1 MSFRV
6 ETAPNQYT
14 DYEIFSA
21 TRFNNIGRQ
30 FLSLVNPN
38 YETTPNENKTVPNE
52 KKSASNEKEST
63 SNKKEPVPN
72 KKEPVTNEKELA
84 TNEKEPATNEKE
96 PAMNE
101 KEPATNENETA
112 PNENETT
119 PNENKTTP
127 NENETTPNESKTSP
141 NENETSPNENETTPN
156 ESKTLTN
163 ENKVTTNENKVATN
177 ENKVTTNENK
187 VTTNG
192 NRVTTNEDKTPTNQ
206 NKPISRNTIQQ
217 PSDLCRPR
225 QEQSLY
231 YIVNQ
236 DVIKQIEEN
245 FIPYQSTL
253 PYMAPASPPP
263 TTTTNNI
270 DTDSQLTTSIPDWQ
284 ATKQSTE
291 STRYLLSQII
301 TIVQCRST
309 LSISSSSS
317 LSQRTSRHAVR
328 LFINSQRQQQQQMD
342 TFLDIVNEALL
353 LEPNTIK
360 TLWDAKGEQI
370 TDPMDLLRR
379 GRLYFAS
386 RDTNITLGELHI
398 SESDLASINRLEII
412 RKQLSQPAYFVEKP
426 VNTEQIHIPSRK
438 STPFDGDE
446 HRSATMQAQAM
457 IYNDPQTFPEV
468 FLRHYTVGEVLGDGR
483 FSAVFE
489 CRDKATGI
497 QLALKI
503 IDKTR
508 CKGYEYLIENELS
521 ILRRVKHPNIIKLV
535 EEFQNELKY
544 FLVLEYVSNGDLLTA
559 VTTMNKYSEHDVALM
574 LSQIASA
581 LKYLHSLQIVHRDVK
596 LENVLMANYP
606 DQSVTLKLA
615 DFGLA
620 LCLTDQTPI
629 VAAHGDKL
637 CGTPMYL
644 APEVIQNRDYRIE
657 NDMWSLGIIA
667 FTLLSG
673 MAPFNGDNDGDII
686 SNVINKP
693 IDFNLLPKI
702 SMDCREA
709 LMSMLE
715 RDPTKRISA
724 SELLQHPWIKSEIQR
739 QMEPLNE
746 GLTARR
752 KKGAAQ
758 KQPMLTFSSVEH
770 PHSMQGSNVGGLLG
784 DMDEY

>member
-14 DYEIFSA
+14 DYQMFSA
-21 TRFNNIGRQ
+21 ARFNNIGRQ

-38 YETTPNENKTVPNE
+38 YGTIPNENKTVPNE
-52 KKSASNEKEST
+52 KKPASNEKEPT
-63 SNKKEPVPN
+63 SNKKEP
-72 KKEPVTNEKELA
+72 A
-84 TNEKEPATNEKE
+84 S
-96 PAMNE
+96 
-101 KEPATNENETA
+101 NENNTA
-112 PNENETT
+112 PNENEAPT
-119 PNENKTTP
+119 
-127 NENETTPNESKTSP
+127 NENEAPT
-141 NENETSPNENETTPN
+141 NENEAP
-156 ESKTLTN
+156 TN
-163 ENKVTTNENKVATN
+163 ENKA
-177 ENKVTTNENK
+177 
-187 VTTNG
+187 
-192 NRVTTNEDKTPTNQ
+192 TTNEDETTTNQ

-225 QEQSLY
+225 PEQSLY
-231 YIVNQ
+231 YIANQ

-245 FIPYQSTL
+245 FLPHQSTL
-253 PYMAPASPPP
+253 PYMQP
-263 TTTTNNI
+263 TTNNI

-291 STRYLLSQII
+291 STRYLSSQIV

-309 LSISSSSS
+309 LSLVSSSS

-328 LFINSQRQQQQQMD
+328 LFINSQKQQQQQMD

-353 LEPNTIK
+353 LESNTIK
-360 TLWDAKGEQI
+360 TLWDTKGEQV

-386 RDTNITLGELHI
+386 RDTSITLDELNI
-398 SESDLASINRLEII
+398 SDNDLASINRLEIV
-412 RKQLSQPAYFVEKP
+412 RKQLSQPAHFVEKP
-426 VNTEQIHIPSRK
+426 ASTEQINIPSRK

-446 HRSATMQAQAM
+446 HRSSAIQAQAM
-457 IYNDPQTFPEV
+457 VYNDPQTFPEV

-544 FLVLEYVSNGDLLTA
+544 FLVFEYVSNGDLLKA

-581 LKYLHSLQIVHRDVK
+581 LKYLHSLQIVHRDIK

-615 DFGLA
+615 DFGFA
-620 LCLTDQTPI
+620 LCLTDHTHT
-629 VAAHGDKL
+629 VAARSDNL

-657 NDMWSLGIIA
+657 NDMWSLGVIA

-673 MAPFNGDNDGDII
+673 MAPFDGDNDDDIM
-686 SNVINKP
+686 SNVTNKP
-693 IDFNLLPKI
+693 IDFSLLPKI
-702 SMDCREA
+702 SADCREA

-770 PHSMQGSNVGGLLG
+770 PHSMQGSSVGGLLG
-784 DMDEY
+784 DLDEY

>member
-14 DYEIFSA
+14 DYQIFSA
-21 TRFNNIGRQ
+21 ARFDNIGRQ

-38 YETTPNENKTVPNE
+38 YGTVPNENKTVPTENKTVPNE
-52 KKSASNEKEST
+52 KKPASNDKET
-63 SNKKEPVPN
+63 VPN
-72 KKEPVTNEKELA
+72 ENE
-84 TNEKEPATNEKE
+84 T
-96 PAMNE
+96 
-101 KEPATNENETA
+101 ATNENETETV
-112 PNENETT
+112 PNENET
-119 PNENKTTP
+119 
-127 NENETTPNESKTSP
+127 
-141 NENETSPNENETTPN
+141 
-156 ESKTLTN
+156 
-163 ENKVTTNENKVATN
+163 ATN
-177 ENKVTTNENK
+177 ENKASTNEN
-187 VTTNG
+187 
-192 NRVTTNEDKTPTNQ
+192 EIPTKQ
-206 NKPISRNTIQQ
+206 DEPIPKNMIQQ

-225 QEQSLY
+225 QQQSSY
-231 YIVNQ
+231 YIANQ
-236 DVIKQIEEN
+236 EVIKQIEEN
-245 FIPYQSTL
+245 FIPHQSTL
-253 PYMAPASPPP
+253 PYMSP
-263 TTTTNNI
+263 TTNNI
-270 DTDSQLTTSIPDWQ
+270 DTDSQLTTSIADWQ

-291 STRYLLSQII
+291 STRYLSSQIV

-309 LSISSSSS
+309 LSSVSSSS
-317 LSQRTSRHAVR
+317 LSPRNSRHAVR
-328 LFINSQRQQQQQMD
+328 LFINSQKQQQQQQQQQMD

-360 TLWDAKGEQI
+360 TLWDTKGEQI

-386 RDTNITLGELHI
+386 RDTSITLDELRI
-398 SESDLASINRLEII
+398 SDSDLASINRLEIV
-412 RKQLSQPAYFVEKP
+412 RKQLSQPAHFVEKP
-426 VNTEQIHIPSRK
+426 VSKEQINIPSRK
-438 STPFDGDE
+438 STPFDADE
-446 HRSATMQAQAM
+446 RRSATVQAQAM
-457 IYNDPQTFPEV
+457 VYNDPQTFPEV

-489 CRDKATGI
+489 CQDKATGI

-508 CKGYEYLIENELS
+508 CKGYEFLIENELS

-544 FLVLEYVSNGDLLTA
+544 FLVFEYVSNGDLLKA

-596 LENVLMANYP
+596 LENILMANYP

-615 DFGLA
+615 DFGFA
-620 LCLTDQTPI
+620 LCLTDPI
-629 VAAHGDKL
+629 PTTTSHSDSL

-657 NDMWSLGIIA
+657 NDMWSLGVIA

-673 MAPFNGDNDGDII
+673 MAPFDGDNEDDII

-693 IDFNLLPKI
+693 IDFSLLPKI

-715 RDPTKRISA
+715 RNPKKRISA
-724 SELLQHPWIKSEIQR
+724 SELLQHSWIKSEIQR

-758 KQPMLTFSSVEH
+758 KQPMLTFSSVEYS
-770 PHSMQGSNVGGLLG
+770 HSMQASNVGGLLG